1 MLDRVSKSL
10 AQTMVIEN
18 EAKYRNLFS
27 NMNLGIMEVD
37 NDERILYVNP
47 SFERISGYSQDELLG
62 NRADTI
68 FLTELSEKEIYL
80 QERRNRQH
88 GKEGLY
94 EIKIKIHIYRK
105 MMLRPP
111 KFDISSP

>member
-1 MLDRVSKSL
+1 VTSNEQYM

-47 SFERISGYSQDELLG
+47 SFERISGYEQDELLG
-62 NRADTI
+62 SKADNI
-68 FLTELSEKEIYL
+68 FLTELSEKEINL

-94 EIKIKIHIYRK
+94 EKSVIKIS
-105 MMLRPP
+105 
-111 KFDISSP
+111 F